1 MKPIL
6 SVDAPNGG
14 FQRPVIDYSG
24 VENPVDGS
32 SARQHRAGTPAVAP
46 RGRRDEGPAF
56 TLIELLVVIAIIAIL
71 AAMLLPALSQAK
83 ERAQRMSCMNA
94 IKQLTYGVL
103 MYADDNQGK
112 FMPDGDDDPHW
123 VKRPFRD
130 MLQTNY
136 AITRT
141 QFYCPSNRLWNR
153 DDFWNWPDNVSVVVG
168 YVYYVAEPSYNTTK
182 SYYPTPITQ
191 QPIFAQNNTDVP
203 YYPLL
208 WSDMNRK
215 YNDSWMRPGD
225 PNPLVRGVNHFDHRA
240 KQPAGSNEGYLDG
253 HVEWAPGIKFVRRHK
268 MDLGGLKLYFHAG
281 FNE

>member
-1 MKPIL
+1 MNPIRQQ
-6 SVDAPNGG
+6 SAPGLESGG
-14 FQRPVIDYSG
+14 
-24 VENPVDGS
+24 EGS
-32 SARQHRAGTPAVAP
+32 RCVRLR
-46 RGRRDEGPAF
+46 RGADAF

-83 ERAQRMSCMNA
+83 ERAQRISCMNA
-94 IKQLTYGVL
+94 LKQLTYGVL

-136 AITRT
+136 AIART

-168 YVYYVAEPSYNTTK
+168 YVYYVAEPSYNNNK
-182 SYYPTPITQ
+182 SYYPIPITQ
-191 QPIFAQNNTDVP
+191 QPIFAQQNTDVP

-225 PNPLVRGVNHFDHRA
+225 PNPLVRGVNHFDQRA

-253 HVEWAPGIKFVRRHK
+253 HVEWVPGLKFVRRHK

-281 FNE
+281 VNE